1 MIRINLL
8 VRKVSK
14 KKAGAIQHL
23 AIGAGAIVL
32 LSAALAWVWFDQAG
46 KLARL
51 KTQIAAQEAEKVRLK
66 NVNEEKA
73 RFEKEKAEL
82 ERKLAIIT
90 KLQKER
96 IVPVHLLDELT
107 RVIDVGTPVWV
118 YQLRLHPRR
127 GHHRRL
133 LAQPRGAAAAGRRAR
148 EVRVLQGRG
157 AALLR
162 ALGAPGPRGL
172 SLQHQVGRRAARV
185 AGGG

>member
-8 VRKVSK
+8 ARKVSK

-23 AIGAGAIVL
+23 AIGTGVL
-32 LSAALAWVWFDQAG
+32 LLLAAAMAWIWFDQAG
-46 KLARL
+46 RL
-51 KTQIAAQEAEKVRLK
+51 GRLTAQIAAQEAEKVRLK

-107 RVIDVGTPVWV
+107 RVIDVATPVWITGYAYTAGGV
-118 YQLRLHPRR
+118 TIDGYSLSHEALRPLVDGLEKSAYYR
-127 GHHRRL
+127 GVEL
-133 LAQPRGAAAAGRRAR
+133 LFSERSD
-148 EVRVLQGRG
+148 LQGREVFRFSIKSG
-157 AALLR
+157 VEQ
-162 ALGAPGPRGL
+162 PE
-172 SLQHQVGRRAARV
+172 
-185 AGGG
+185 